1 MSEGQG
7 QEMRTPSADRTP
19 SGTATVTADE
29 FIRRFLL
36 HVLPDSF
43 MKIRYFGFL
52 ANRCKKDNLQCSRQ
66 LCGHSPDLPQKV
78 RKSVEQLMEEL
89 TGSDMTQCPLC
100 KKGTLKYYKTL
111 PKAEEIVNSYSE
123 PHLCDSS

>member
-52 ANRCKKDNLQCSRQ
+52 ANRCKKDSLQCSRQ